1 MSGGASAGLATRI
14 ELADDFVA
22 VNEYFH
28 EQGWSDG
35 LPVMP
40 PTEDAVSAMVAAAPL
55 AADHVLGIMSPV
67 EGTVTV
73 EKVAANAVMAGCKP
87 EYFPVVIAG
96 VKALLQPRYNVGSVS
111 TTTGGA
117 APCFMVSGPI
127 ADALEINSGTACMGS
142 GFRANATIGR
152 ALRLVIRNIAGAV
165 PGDMDKATLAFP
177 GRYSLLFAENEA
189 RNPWQPLR
197 VNRGFSVNE
206 STISVIGIRGIHYIN
221 EGAQETGR
229 GNLETIAGSMRR
241 MGLVN
246 YLHQSNRTAIGVVVG
261 PEHAY
266 EIAKDGFSREDV
278 QQFLFEHARMPV
290 RDLASRSYWNFR
302 QWPAEYEA
310 DNPDF
315 MVPIVFAPEDFVIVV
330 AGGDG
335 RHSAWL
341 SSWYMTQCATERIET
356 TAQA

>member
-1 MSGGASAGLATRI
+1 MSAAPKAGPATRI
-14 ELADDFVA
+14 DIDNDYVA

-40 PTEDAVSAMVAAAPL
+40 PTEDAVAAMIAAGPL
-55 AADHVLGIMSPV
+55 PGDQVLGIMPPV

-73 EKVAANAVMAGCKP
+73 EKVAANAVMAGCRP
-87 EYFPVVIAG
+87 DYFPVVLAG
-96 VKALLQPRYNVGSVS
+96 VKALLQPKYNVGSVS

-117 APCFMVSGPI
+117 APCFMVSGAI
-127 ADALEINSGTACMGS
+127 ADEIEINSGTACMGS

-152 ALRLVIRNIAGAV
+152 ALRLVIRNIAGAI
-165 PGDMDKATLAFP
+165 PGEMDKGTLAFP
-177 GRYSLLFAENEA
+177 GRYSFLFAENEA
-189 RNPWQPLR
+189 RNPWEPLR
-197 VNRGFSVNE
+197 VNRGFAME
-206 STISVIGIRGIHYIN
+206 DSTISVIGIRGVHYIN
-221 EGAQETGR
+221 EGAQETGL

-246 YLHQSNRTAIGVVVG
+246 YLHQSHRTAIGLVLG
-261 PEHAY
+261 PEHAH
-266 EIAKDGFSREDV
+266 EIAKDGYSRQDV
-278 QQFLFEHARMPV
+278 QEYLFEHARMPV

-302 QWPAEYEA
+302 KWPDEYEA
-310 DNPDF
+310 HNPDF
-315 MVPIVFAPEDFVIVV
+315 MVPIVYAPEDFVICV

-341 SSWYMTQCATERIET
+341 SSWYMTQCATEKIEK
-356 TAQA
+356 

>member
-1 MSGGASAGLATRI
+1 MSIDAKAGLASRI
-14 ELADDFVA
+14 DISNNYVA

-40 PTEDAVSAMVAAAPL
+40 PTEEAVATMIAGGHLPG
-55 AADHVLGIMSPV
+55 DQVLGIMSPV

-73 EKVAANAVMAGCKP
+73 EKVAANAVMAGCRP
-87 EYFPVVIAG
+87 DYFPVVLAG
-96 VKALLQPRYNVGSVS
+96 VNALLQPKYNVGSVS

-127 ADALEINSGTACMGS
+127 SDKIGINSGTACMGS

-152 ALRLVIRNIAGAV
+152 ALRLVIRNIGGAI
-165 PGDMDKATLAFP
+165 PGEMDKSTLAFP

-189 RNPWQPLR
+189 RNPWEPLR
-197 VNRGFSVNE
+197 INRNFE
-206 STISVIGIRGIHYIN
+206 MKDSTISVIGIRGIHYIN
-221 EGAQETGR
+221 EGAQETGL

-246 YLHQSNRTAIGVVVG
+246 YLHQSHRTAIGIVLG
-261 PEHAY
+261 PEHAQ
-266 EIAKDGFSREDV
+266 EIAKDGYSRQDV
-278 QQFLFEHARMPV
+278 QAYLFENARMPV
-290 RDLASRSYWNFR
+290 RELASRSYWNFR
-302 QWPAEYEA
+302 KWPDEYEQ

-315 MVPIVFAPEDFVIVV
+315 MVPIVFAPEDFVICV

-341 SSWYMTQCATERIET
+341 SSWFMTQCTTEKIEP
-356 TAQA
+356 

>member
-1 MSGGASAGLATRI
+1 MTGPAVGPATRLD
-14 ELADDFVA
+14 LADDVVA

-40 PTEDAVSAMVAAAPL
+40 PTEDAVAAMVAGGLLPAAE
-55 AADHVLGIMSPV
+55 VLGVMPPGD
-67 EGTVTV
+67 GTVTV
-73 EKVAANAVMAGCKP
+73 EKVAANAVMAGCRP
-87 EYFPVVIAG
+87 DYFPVVLAG
-96 VKALLQPRYNVGSVS
+96 VKALLQPKFNVGSVS

-117 APCFMVSGPI
+117 APCFMVSGPVAESI
-127 ADALEINSGTACMGS
+127 GINSGTGCLGS

-152 ALRLVIRNIAGAV
+152 ALRLVIRNIAGAI
-165 PGDMDKATLAFP
+165 PGEMDKGTLAFP
-177 GRYSLLFAENEA
+177 GRYALLFAENEA
-189 RNPWQPLR
+189 RNPWEPLR
-197 VNRGFSVNE
+197 VNRGFGMDD
-206 STISVIGIRGIHYIN
+206 STISVIGIRGVHYIN
-221 EGAQETGR
+221 EGAQETGL

-246 YLHQSNRTAIGVVVG
+246 YLHQSHRTAIGLVLG
-261 PEHAY
+261 PEHAH
-266 EIAKDGFSREDV
+266 EIAKDGYSRQDV
-278 QQFLFEHARMPV
+278 QEYLFAHARMPV

-302 QWPAEYEA
+302 KWPEEYEE

-315 MVPIVFAPEDFVIVV
+315 MVPIVYAPEDFVIAV

-341 SSWYMTQCATERIET
+341 SSWYMTQCATEKIET
-356 TAQA
+356 ITSE

>member
-1 MSGGASAGLATRI
+1 MTSAKAAKPATRI
-14 ELADDFVA
+14 DLDNDYVT

-35 LPVMP
+35 LPIMP
-40 PTEDAVSAMVAAAPL
+40 PTEDAVAEMVAGTTLQP
-55 AADHVLGIMSPV
+55 DHVLGVMPPV

-87 EYFPVVIAG
+87 EYFTVVLAG
-96 VKALLQPRYNVGSVS
+96 VRAMLQPKYNVGSVS

-117 APCFMVSGPI
+117 APCFMVSGDI
-127 ADALEINSGTACMGS
+127 AEEVGINSGTACMGS
-142 GFRANATIGR
+142 GFRANAAIGR
-152 ALRLVIRNIAGAV
+152 ALRLVIRNIAGAI
-165 PGDMDKATLAFP
+165 PGEMDKGTLAFP
-177 GRYSLLFAENEA
+177 GRYALLFAENET
-189 RNPWQPLR
+189 RNPWEPMR
-197 VNRGFSVNE
+197 VTLGFDASD
-206 STISVIGIRGIHYIN
+206 STISVIGIRGVHYIN
-221 EGAQETGR
+221 EGAQETGL

-246 YLHQSNRTAIGVVVG
+246 YLHQSHRTAIGLVLG
-261 PEHAY
+261 PEHAH
-266 EIAKDGFSREDV
+266 EIAKDGYSKEDV
-278 QQFLFEHARMPV
+278 QQYLFEHARMPV

-302 QWPAEYEA
+302 KWPEEYEA

-315 MVPIVFAPEDFVIVV
+315 MVPIVYAPEDFVICV

-341 SSWYMTQCATERIET
+341 SSWYMTQCATERIER
-356 TAQA
+356 